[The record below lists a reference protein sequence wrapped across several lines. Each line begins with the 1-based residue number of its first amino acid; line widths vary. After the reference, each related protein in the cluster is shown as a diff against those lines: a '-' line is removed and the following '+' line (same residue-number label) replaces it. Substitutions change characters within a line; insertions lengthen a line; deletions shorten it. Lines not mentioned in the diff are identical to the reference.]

1 MEKPYQL
8 LQPVFKDHRGSFT
21 PIKLSDKWVQSNISI
36 NDDIFVFRGLHY
48 QEGETAQ
55 TKLVSV
61 IQGKIIDFV
70 VNLDKESEDF
80 GNLET
85 FVLTSG
91 ESVYVP
97 KGYAHG
103 FLTLQSGTIV
113 SYLVDNEYSKEHEGC
128 IQWDTIEEVKE
139 IISKYMRGFNFKMKI
154 SDKDTEGISLEQ
166 YKNK

>member
-1 MEKPYQL
+1 MEKPYQIS
-8 LQPVFKDHRGSFT
+8 QPVYKDHRGSFT

-48 QEGETAQ
+48 QEEPMAQ

-61 IQGKIIDFV
+61 IQGKVIDFI
-70 VNLDKESEDF
+70 VNLDKESNDY
-80 GNLET
+80 GKMET

-91 ESVYVP
+91 EAVYVP

-113 SYLVDNEYSKEHEGC
+113 NYLVDNEYSKEHEGC
-128 IQWDTIEEVKE
+128 IQWDTVEEVKE
-139 IISKYMRGFNFKMKI
+139 VITKLMAGFVFKMKI
-154 SDKDTEGISLEQ
+154 SEKDTQGITLEQ
-166 YKNK
+166 YRNK

>member
-1 MEKPYQL
+1 MEIPYQL
-8 LQPVFKDHRGSFT
+8 SQPVFKDHRGSFT
-21 PIKLSDKWVQSNISI
+21 PIRLTAKWVQSNISI

-48 QEGETAQ
+48 QEGEMAQ

-70 VNLDKESEDF
+70 VNLNKESEEY
-80 GNLET
+80 GSLET
-85 FVLTSG
+85 FVLSSG
-91 ESVYVP
+91 DAVYVP

-113 SYLVDNEYSKEHEGC
+113 NYLVDNEYSKEHEGC
-128 IQWDTIEEVKE
+128 IQWDTVEEVKE
-139 IISKYMRGFNFKMKI
+139 VITKLMAGFTFKMKI

-166 YKNK
+166 YKNL